1 MKSGGK
7 IVLENSE
14 KTPALTSDEIDKQ
27 QSYPI
32 VKRNDLVQKAR
43 HQMSAKELKLVDYMV
58 SKVQRTDQ
66 GFTDVVTSIDEINE
80 VMGFGRGTKSAK
92 ETAKALLNLS
102 NKGFWFQKN
111 ENTIAVARW
120 LQTAEINKDGSA
132 ILKLDDQLA
141 PYLLRLTRKDSKAIY
156 SLSTIVNLKSKY
168 SVMLYELLMSW
179 GGSMGVNGTPDEF
192 LEYFG
197 NADMPWWRFNTK
209 YLQPAI
215 REINDKA
222 NIRVHYASRKRGK
235 SVVEVELDF
244 EGQISDG
251 MWEQKSHAELKKE
264 AAAKRK
270 TKAIQPPAEPDALSD
285 EEIAKLQK
293 QLADELAR
301 REQKLK
307 ARKQRLTEQGITE
320 AYPFE
325 HEDHREAEAAV
336 TGVSGHQP
344 EPLDVTSITAG
355 DEVRLIKAGDL
366 SDLRHNMLHIE
377 VSDTLQ
383 AVTVYTNGNTRLKVM
398 TGTHAGK
405 TVFANATLL
414 SLTFTERN
422 A

>member
-1 MKSGGK
+1 MNVKSGGK
-7 IVLENSE
+7 IVLSDSE
-14 KTPALTSDEIDKQ
+14 KTPALATDEIDKQ

-32 VKRNDLVQKAR
+32 VKRNNLVQKAR

-66 GFTDVVTSIDEINE
+66 GFSDVNTSVDEINQ
-80 VMGFGRGTKSAK
+80 VMGFGRGTKNFK
-92 ETAKALLNLS
+92 DTAKALLNLS
-102 NKGFWFQKN
+102 NKGFWFQLD
-111 ENTIAVARW
+111 EHTISVARW
-120 LQTAEINKDGSA
+120 LQTAKISDDGSA
-132 ILKLDDQLA
+132 VLKLDDQLA

-215 REINDKA
+215 REINEKA

-270 TKAIQPPAEPDALSD
+270 AKAVQPSAEPDTLSD

-301 REQKLK
+301 REQNLK
-307 ARKQRLTEQGITE
+307 TRKQRLAEQGVTE
-320 AYPFE
+320 AFPLE
-325 HEDHREAEAAV
+325 HEEQKEAEAAA

-344 EPLDVTSITAG
+344 EPLDATSITTG

-366 SDLRHNMLHIE
+366 SDLRHNMLRIE
-377 VSDTLQ
+377 ISDTLQ
-383 AVTVYTNGNTRLKVM
+383 AVTIYTNGNTRLKIM
-398 TGTHAGK
+398 TGEHAGK

-414 SLTFTERN
+414 TL

>member
-1 MKSGGK
+1 MRGVINLKSGGK
-7 IVLENSE
+7 IVIGNSE
-14 KTPALTSDEIDKQ
+14 KIPALTSDEIDKQ

-66 GFTDVVTSIDEINE
+66 GFTDVVTSIAEINE
-80 VMGFGRGTKSAK
+80 VMGFGRGSKSAK

-102 NKGFWFQKN
+102 NKGFWFQLD
-111 ENTIAVARW
+111 EHTISVARW
-120 LQTAEINKDGSA
+120 LQTAKIADDGSA

-168 SVMLYELLMSW
+168 AVMLYELLMSW

-197 NADMPWWRFNTK
+197 KPQMTWWQFNGR

-215 REINDKA
+215 REINEKA
-222 NIRVHYASRKRGK
+222 NIRVHYASRRRGK

-251 MWEQKSHAELKKE
+251 MWNSKSHVELKKE

-270 TKAIQPPAEPDALSD
+270 AKAIQPSADPDALSD

-301 REQKLK
+301 RDQKLK
-307 ARKQRLTEQGITE
+307 SRKQRLTEQGISETF
-320 AYPFE
+320 PLE
-325 HEDHREAEAAV
+325 HEDQKEAESAA

-344 EPLDVTSITAG
+344 EPLDATSITGG

-366 SDLRHNMLHIE
+366 SDLRHNMLRVEI
-377 VSDTLQ
+377 SDTLQ

-398 TGTHAGK
+398 AGKHAGK

-414 SLTFTERN
+414 TL